1 MIALTPIGRRA
12 GRRLSFVPAALSA
25 LALLS
30 GCAVGPDYVRPTME
44 IPAAYKEAGP
54 WKTAQPGQVDPNQ
67 NWWEIYGDKTL
78 DRLMAQANVANQTI
92 AQAAAQYRQAR
103 ALVAQARAA
112 FWPQVTAGVS
122 ADRTRSMTNS
132 GTKLG
137 NTYAATLDASWEPD
151 LWGAVRRSVEA
162 SNATA
167 QSSAAQLAAARLSV
181 QAALAQD
188 YLQLRVTDEQKALFA
203 RTIAAFE
210 RSLKLTQSQYNAG
223 VALRSDVALAEAQLR
238 TAQASA
244 IDLDTQRDQLE
255 HAIAIL
261 TGRAPADFTLP
272 PAPES
277 WQANVPAIPA
287 GVPSQLLERRPD
299 IASAERLAAAA
310 NAQIGVEQAA
320 YYPDLILSG
329 GLGFSSGTAAL
340 SQWFNT
346 PSRIWSLGAALAQT
360 VFDGGLRG
368 ARVDEAR
375 AGFDA
380 AVAQYKQT
388 VLGGFQEV
396 EDNLSNLRVLANES
410 VAQDQAVEASR
421 LSERLAL
428 AQYRA
433 GTTTYLTVVTA
444 QALTLS
450 NERTAVDLLGRRL
463 LSSVALIKATGGGWN
478 AARLDTPMADAGTAV
493 H

>member
-1 MIALTPIGRRA
+1 M
-12 GRRLSFVPAALSA
+12 
-25 LALLS
+25 
-30 GCAVGPDYVRPTME
+30 DE
-44 IPAAYKEAGP
+44 
-54 WKTAQPGQVDPNQ
+54 
-67 NWWEIYGDKTL
+67 
-78 DRLMAQANVANQTI
+78 
-92 AQAAAQYRQAR
+92 
-103 ALVAQARAA
+103 ARAA
-112 FWPQVTAGVS
+112 FWPQATAGIS
-122 ADRTRSMTNS
+122 AGRARNMTNS

-151 LWGAVRRSVEA
+151 LWGAVRRSVQA
-162 SNATA
+162 SDASA

-188 YLQLRVTDEQKALFA
+188 YLQLRITDELKALYA

-210 RSLKLTQSQYNAG
+210 RSLKLTQSQYKAG
-223 VALRSDVALAEAQLR
+223 VALRSDVALAEAQLK

-244 IDLDTQRDQLE
+244 IDLDTQRNQLE

-272 PAPES
+272 PEPES
-277 WQANVPAIPA
+277 WQARVPDIPA

-310 NAQIGVEQAA
+310 NARIGVARAA

-346 PSRIWSLGAALAQT
+346 PSRIWSLGAALAGT
-360 VFDGGLRG
+360 IFDGGLRS

-396 EDNLSNLRVLANES
+396 EDNLSNLRVLADES
-410 VAQDQAVEASR
+410 VAQDQAVQASR
-421 LSERLAL
+421 LAERLAL

-450 NERTAVDLLGRRL
+450 NARTAADLLGRRL
-463 LSSVALIKATGGGWN
+463 LASVALIKATGGGWN
-478 AARLDTPMADAGTAV
+478 ASQVNPPLARSDAKSDVAADAERDARGRCGGGPDHEHESRYRHGHAGGCGRFRPLNRNESRK
-493 H
+493 